1 MDKWIHSINFG
12 IIFVPLAFY
21 FGSDAVTKVL
31 EVVPEFVQT
40 GMDIAAGLLPA
51 LGFAMLAQMMM
62 NKKVAP
68 FFFIGFL
75 IVAYSSIT
83 TTGVAVLSILM
94 VVIFVTYG
102 MLNDKKNRM

>member
-1 MDKWIHSINFG
+1 
-12 IIFVPLAFY
+12 
-21 FGSDAVTKVL
+21 
-31 EVVPEFVQT
+31 
-40 GMDIAAGLLPA
+40 
-51 LGFAMLAQMMM
+51 MMM

-102 MLNDKKNRM
+102 MLNDKKEQNVEVVSKNDDGGGFDEF